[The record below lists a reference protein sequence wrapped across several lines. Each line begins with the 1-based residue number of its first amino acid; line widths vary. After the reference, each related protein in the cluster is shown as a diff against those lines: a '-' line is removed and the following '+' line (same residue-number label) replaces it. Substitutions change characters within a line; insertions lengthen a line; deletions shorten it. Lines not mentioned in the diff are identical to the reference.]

1 MIVWCSDRPQ
11 VGGAER
17 AREIMRKG
25 AVRER
30 GGSPRK
36 VERKRGEHA
45 REDTRR
51 GGELERQRERRSGKQ
66 ITPIPRVR
74 SWNTDN
80 GLAIR

>member
-1 MIVWCSDRPQ
+1 MIGPRW
-11 VGGAER
+11 GER
-17 AREIMRKG
+17 RGRKEMRNG

-51 GGELERQRERRSGKQ
+51 GGELERQRERRSGKNN
-66 ITPIPRVR
+66 
-74 SWNTDN
+74 S
-80 GLAIR
+80 

>member
-1 MIVWCSDRPQ
+1 MIIWCSDRPQ

-51 GGELERQRERRSGKQ
+51 GGGAREAEGEEEREK
-66 ITPIPRVR
+66 ITPSVYGHRLQR
-74 SWNTDN
+74 
-80 GLAIR
+80 L